1 MSVLLGFF
9 GVDPNSLPYDLGVLK
24 DNTPPILVYAVPAM
38 VLFTAIEIFISFRQ
52 ERKYYATKETIG
64 SVLVGVGNL
73 VVSAFINLALIL
85 LVVWIW
91 KTVPWRMGLNWWTF
105 IPCYIIF
112 DFCSYWAHR
121 ASHSNRFL
129 WATHIAHHSG
139 EKYNLAVSFRL
150 SWVQHLKTPFFVP
163 AMLCGFHP
171 FVFFV
176 SSQIAVLFQFWVH
189 TEYIKKLPIIDFFF
203 AAPSN
208 HRVHHGVQPQYIDK
222 NYAATFII
230 WDRIFGTFEPEG
242 EKVIYGLTTN
252 IAKKANPFH
261 INFHEY
267 FEMVRDMKTVK
278 GFKKKMFFLMAS
290 PTKIGQM
297 KEAQEIAAAKAKELI
312 NAPFTEKEPA
322 V

>member
-1 MSVLLGFF
+1 MSVLLNLF
-9 GVDPNSLPYDLGVLK
+9 GADPNSLSYDLGKLSEG
-24 DNTPPILVYAVPAM
+24 TPQLIYFAVPFM
-38 VLFTAIEIFISFRQ
+38 VFFTAIEVFISYRQ
-52 ERKYYATKETIG
+52 ERKYYETKETIG
-64 SVLVGVGNL
+64 SVLVGLGNL
-73 VVSAFINLALIL
+73 VVSGVVNMGLIL

-91 KTVPWRMGLNWWTF
+91 KMVPWRMELNWWTF

-121 ASHSNRFL
+121 ASHTNRFL

-171 FVFFV
+171 YVFFV

-189 TEYIKKLPIIDFFF
+189 TEYIGKLPIIDYIF

-208 HRVHHGVQPQYIDK
+208 HRVHHGTQPQYIDK

-252 IAKKANPFH
+252 IDKKANPFH

-267 FEMVRDMKTVK
+267 GEIWKDMKSAKT
-278 GFKKKMFFLMAS
+278 FKDKMFYLMAS
-290 PTKIGQM
+290 PTKIGRK
-297 KEAQEIAAAKAKELI
+297 KEAEELAAKAQAQALEQSQKVNEL
-312 NAPFTEKEPA
+312 

>member
-1 MSVLLGFF
+1 MSMLLNFF
-9 GVDPNSLPYDLGVLK
+9 GADPNSLPYDLGK
-24 DNTPPILVYAVPAM
+24 INDGTPPIILFAVPAM
-38 VLFTAIEIFISFRQ
+38 VLFTAIEVFISFRQ
-52 ERKYYATKETIG
+52 ERKYYETKETIG
-64 SVLVGVGNL
+64 SVLVGLGNL
-73 VVSAFINLALIL
+73 LVSFFVNMGLIL

-91 KTVPWRMGLNWWTF
+91 KSVPWRMELNWWTF

-121 ASHSNRFL
+121 SSHASRFL
-129 WATHIAHHSG
+129 WATHVAHHSG

-171 FVFFV
+171 YVFFV

-208 HRVHHGVQPQYIDK
+208 HRVHHGTQEQYIDK

-252 IAKKANPFH
+252 IPNKANPFY

-267 FEMVRDMKTVK
+267 IDIYQDMKAAK
-278 GFKKKMFFLMAS
+278 GFRRKMYMLFGS
-290 PTKIGQM
+290 PYKIM
-297 KEAQEIAAAKAKELI
+297 LEKNAAAEAAEKTRQLVES
-312 NAPFTEKEPA
+312 PVSEKEHA
-322 V
+322 A